1 MRLALELDPD
11 SEKAAQHLER
21 VLDARGQAADVA
33 ALREARSAP
42 KSFEDWR
49 QLARRA
55 LDEKRAEAALSAVD
69 AALELDPKSF
79 DMLMTRAGALELL
92 ASPAGVEA
100 SLIRAQEV
108 DPIRS
113 SVALSLYYLRHER
126 FAEAAAVAD
135 RALK

>member
-1 MRLALELDPD
+1 
-11 SEKAAQHLER
+11 
-21 VLDARGQAADVA
+21 
-33 ALREARSAP
+33 LREQLAAP
-42 KSFEDWR
+42 KGFEDWR
-49 QLARRA
+49 LLARRA

-69 AALELDPKSF
+69 AALALDPNSF

-100 SLIRAQEV
+100 SLIRAQEI

-113 SVALSLYYLRHER
+113 SVALSLYYLRNER